1 MSEFFLELFSEE
13 IPPSLQISARENLLQ
28 NFKHYFDSENIN
40 YENQYYGL
48 STPNRLVIYFK
59 DVQDETLKKS
69 KEIKGPNIK
78 SSPEALEGFLKSNKI
93 TKKHLFK
100 RKIDNGEFYFYR
112 SSSKRIKT
120 YDLLKN
126 NIPILLSKINWKKS
140 MRWGQHKLYW
150 ARPLK
155 SILAVYNKKT
165 LRFNFK
171 HLKSSNFTYLDK
183 SYERNKKVFKNFSSY
198 MTHFKKSGVFI
209 DQNERK
215 NFIQNKLSK
224 LCKIKK
230 FKLKLNEKLLNEVTN
245 IVEKPNIILCTFDKK
260 FLDIPKE
267 IIITTIEKHQKYF
280 PIYDNDNFLI
290 NNFFVVADCNDK
302 KGLIKAGNESVI
314 EARLSDADYFWRKN
328 KSESMFKQV
337 TILKKINYF
346 KDLGNYFDKS
356 QRLKNL
362 SGLISDEFLIS
373 KEKIEIASTI
383 SKVDLLSNLVSEFP
397 ELQGTL
403 GGYFAEVQGFE
414 KDVCLAIKEQYLPV
428 GLNSKVPKNNYSI
441 ALSLS
446 DKIDT
451 LVGFFG
457 IDMVPTSSKDP
468 FALRRLAIGLVK
480 IIIENKKSIKLKE
493 IINFSC
499 QIYNSQSIKIDEKKV
514 LENLSKFILER
525 LKNFMKE
532 KGIRQDIIESSV
544 SNSNINKLLVTYTKA
559 NILNRLIN
567 KSTGIDLIENYKRA
581 LNILIAE
588 KVIQNKDIT
597 GLADPAL
604 FKDEAEKD
612 LYKKINEIKK
622 DFTSIKTENNY
633 EVQLFNLAS
642 IKKEINKFFEN
653 VKVNDNDEILKKN
666 RLQLLMLLCKTF
678 DNYFNF
684 SKIETSI

>member
-1 MSEFFLELFSEE
+1 MS
-13 IPPSLQISARENLLQ
+13 
-28 NFKHYFDSENIN
+28 Y
-40 YENQYYGL
+40 
-48 STPNRLVIYFK
+48 T
-59 DVQDETLKKS
+59 
-69 KEIKGPNIK
+69 
-78 SSPEALEGFLKSNKI
+78 
-93 TKKHLFK
+93 
-100 RKIDNGEFYFYR
+100 
-112 SSSKRIKT
+112 
-120 YDLLKN
+120 
-126 NIPILLSKINWKKS
+126 
-140 MRWGQHKLYW
+140 
-150 ARPLK
+150 
-155 SILAVYNKKT
+155 
-165 LRFNFK
+165 
-171 HLKSSNFTYLDK
+171 
-183 SYERNKKVFKNFSSY
+183 
-198 MTHFKKSGVFI
+198 THFKKSGVFI
-209 DQNERK
+209 NQNERK

-302 KGLIKAGNESVI
+302 TGFIKAGNESVI

-597 GLADPAL
+597 GLTDPAL